1 MFTLHTAIDLLLT
14 FEQKTKHVAQHHR
27 KISQCGK
34 PDYKQIGSDLLF
46 DLFLFSFWGTFPCY
60 LLHFGAKTSTLLSL
74 EH

>member
-46 DLFLFSFWGTFPCY
+46 DLCFFHSGALFLAIRYILEQKP
-60 LLHFGAKTSTLLSL
+60 LLC
-74 EH
+74 